1 VKSGRQFSFKD
12 EINVR
17 KKTEGR
23 SEVKYFVCAK
33 IYHKLFQTLL
43 LLLREAFAMFLVL

>member
-1 VKSGRQFSFKD
+1 
-12 EINVR
+12 VR

-43 LLLREAFAMFLVL
+43 LLLREAFAMFLVLLNAKKMLYKFSMI